1 MEKVCLGKVVKLHGY
16 MGQMKII
23 TSYDKDF
30 DIFKIEKMYDEND
43 NEFSVVKIFKVDG
56 GVVVKLDGIE
66 LESAKR
72 RINTEFY
79 IDRDLVKDKMLIED
93 LKGADVY
100 FENDVNIGTIVD
112 IQDYGSAEVFYMLS
126 NEGKEI
132 LFPNVKGLIVSFNLA
147 EKKLIVN
154 EIRYKEVSN
163 EN

>member
-43 NEFSVVKIFKVDG
+43 NEFSVIKIFKVDG
-56 GVVVKLDGIE
+56 GVVVKLEGIE

-72 RINTEFY
+72 RINTEFF

-100 FENDVNIGTIVD
+100 FENDENIGTIVD
-112 IQDYGSAEVFYMLS
+112 IQDYGSAEVFYMLTQ
-126 NEGKEI
+126 EGKEV
-132 LFPNVKGLIVSFNLA
+132 LFPNVKGLIVNFTLS
-147 EKKLIVN
+147 EKKLVVN
-154 EIRYKEVSN
+154 EVRYKEVSN

>member
-16 MGQMKII
+16 LGQMKII

-43 NEFSVVKIFKVDG
+43 NEFSVTKIFKVDG
-56 GVVVKLDGIE
+56 GVVVKLEGID

-72 RINTEFY
+72 RINTLFY

-112 IQDYGSAEVFYMLS
+112 IQDYGSAEVFYML
-126 NEGKEI
+126 NKEGKEI
-132 LFPNVKGLIVSFNLA
+132 LFPNVKGLIENFTLS

-154 EIRYKEVSN
+154 ESRYKEVAN